1 IFLVWLYVSWTIV
14 LIGAQLAASHQYESR
29 LRQAVRSR
37 HVDQELREA
46 LAVAVAATVSERF
59 VEGRPP
65 ATSTALAAALE
76 VPAPPVEQV
85 LDALVRAGVLVRVA
99 QRDEP
104 GYDPGR
110 DLDAVR
116 LVDVEDAVRL

>member
-1 IFLVWLYVSWTIV
+1 
-14 LIGAQLAASHQYESR
+14 
-29 LRQAVRSR
+29 
-37 HVDQELREA
+37 
-46 LAVAVAATVSERF
+46 
-59 VEGRPP
+59 
-65 ATSTALAAALE
+65 
-76 VPAPPVEQV
+76 PAPPVEQV

-116 LVDVEDAVRL
+116 LVDVEDAVRLDPDARPLKNTLAQAIGPELSAVLRARHGVAGADSGNLTLRQLAATCAVNLEPAPADPRGRH